1 MLSGQLLLRVLSLLA
16 FFFLCF
22 WSDSRLYADR
32 HTEAE
37 VKKFMSEVEATFNDY
52 IKSGVIDYAPLETQ
66 RARKCIES
74 AKKFLAQDER
84 DQAFYEL
91 KKAAAHFR
99 LFDAKRKMVNAE
111 FELDHAVKSGK

>member
-1 MLSGQLLLRVLSLLA
+1 MLRGQLLRRILLLLA
-16 FFFLCF
+16 FFFLFF
-22 WSDSRLYADR
+22 WLDSRLYADR
-32 HTEAE
+32 HTEVE

-52 IKSGVIDYAPLETQ
+52 IKSGVIDYAPLEVQ

-111 FELDHAVKSGK
+111 FEFDHSLKSGK